1 MEFDYRGGEIVCRN
15 RPIKPLDELVLRFI
29 RALKFKY
36 VIVSGYVAILFGRS
50 RSTEDVDILIERI
63 TKEQLVQLT
72 QDAEGLGFYP
82 INTTDVD
89 DAYSLLYNDKS
100 SLRFAEKDEFEPNFE
115 IKVVKSET
123 DFYSISHPVK
133 VLLENGRSLAIGP
146 MELQVAY
153 KLHLGSDKDY
163 EDVRHLYRLFA
174 KNLNKRELK
183 RFLQML
189 DVDDSTVLRV
199 LNEKIS

>member
-1 MEFDYRGGEIVCRN
+1 MEFDYKGGEIVCRN
-15 RPIKPLDELVLRFI
+15 RPVTPLDRLVLRFI
-29 RALKFKY
+29 KAMKFGH

-50 RSTEDVDILIERI
+50 RNTEDVDILIERI
-63 TKEQLVQLT
+63 TKKQLAQLI

-82 INTTDVD
+82 INATDAD
-89 DAYSLLYNDKS
+89 DAYSLLYEDKS
-100 SLRFAEKDEFEPNFE
+100 SLRFAEKGEFEPNFE
-115 IKVVKSET
+115 IKIAKSET
-123 DFYSISHPVK
+123 DLYSISHPVR
-133 VLLENGRSLAIGP
+133 VRLGNGRVLVIGP
-146 MELQVAY
+146 LELQIAY
-153 KLHLGSDKDY
+153 KLRLGSDKDF

-183 RFLQML
+183 RFLKVL